1 MQLQVGKTYQS
12 YRPEET
18 IEMEEQ
24 TIKVFGEIIK
34 TESEIVTFP
43 SETFTFTVLPKP
55 DEVTAVAVDI
65 HGEER
70 EIIKLPRH
78 LQKPE
83 WYWIRKENGVTCW
96 FNQNHRQITE
106 VTTTEE

>member
-12 YRPEET
+12 DSPAV
-18 IEMEEQ
+18 
-24 TIKVFGEIIK
+24 TIKMANGGIIK
-34 TESEIVTFP
+34 FLG
-43 SETFTFTVLPKP
+43 ETFTFTVLPKP
-55 DEVTAVAVDI
+55 DEVTAVTVDI

-70 EIIKLPRH
+70 ERVKLPRH

-106 VTTTEE
+106 VGK

>member
-12 YRPEET
+12 HRPAET
-18 IEMEEQ
+18 IDLD
-24 TIKVFGEIIK
+24 GEIIQ
-34 TESEIVTFP
+34 FQG
-43 SETFTFTVLPKP
+43 ETFTFTVLPKP
-55 DEVTAVAVDI
+55 DEVTAVTVDI

-70 EIIKLPRH
+70 ERVKLPRH

-96 FNQNHRQITE
+96 FNQNLRQITE

>member
-12 YRPEET
+12 HRPAET
-18 IEMEEQ
+18 IEMANGGV
-24 TIKVFGEIIK
+24 IKFLG
-34 TESEIVTFP
+34 
-43 SETFTFTVLPKP
+43 ETFTFTVLPKP

-65 HGEER
+65 NGEER

-106 VTTTEE
+106 I